1 MVGVTMVLAI
11 AICIFGAAGLYAAL
25 SRPFSDLV
33 PIVAP
38 AAPAQGA
45 DIPSGEEN
53 VETPAI
59 EPTAASQPIAQATEA
74 PDASPTETSNTSE
87 FEPDYQIG
95 AGQSVNFRSGPST
108 EDSIIVALPPATP
121 LEYLNEDEPTA
132 NPNDGDRWM
141 RFRTESGE
149 EGWIREIDTEP
160 YQP

>member
-38 AAPAQGA
+38 AAPAQSADNPGGA
-45 DIPSGEEN
+45 ETA
-53 VETPAI
+53 ETPAS
-59 EPTAASQPIAQATEA
+59 EPTAADQPITQATEP
-74 PDASPTETSNTSE
+74 PDAAPTEPANTTD

-95 AGQSVNFRSGPST
+95 AAQSVNFRAGPST

-121 LEYLNEDEPTA
+121 LEYLNEDEPTS
-132 NPNDGDRWM
+132 NPSDGDRWM